1 MSEKSVE
8 ATKVYIGNSN
18 EGKITCPGC
27 WENKTV
33 TVPNDLIRKR
43 VLEITCRC
51 GQSFSILLDYRR
63 HSRKNVNIPGKIF
76 HLNSKQEINNVIITS
91 LSVGGVGF
99 KMQSSESINLDDVI
113 EIEFTLD
120 DEYNAAIREEVVIKW
135 RNGNFV
141 GTEFHDQ
148 DMYNCDLDFY
158 FILN

>member
-18 EGKITCPGC
+18 EGKIFCPGC
-27 WENKTV
+27 GENKIV
-33 TVPNDLIRKR
+33 TVPNDLKER
-43 VLEITCRC
+43 VLKITCHC

-91 LSVGGVGF
+91 LSLGGVGF
-99 KMQSSESINLDDVI
+99 KTQSSESINLDDVI

-120 DEYNAAIREEVVIKW
+120 DKYSTPIREEIVVKR

-148 DMYNCDLDFY
+148 NSYNCDLDFY
-158 FILN
+158 FIFD